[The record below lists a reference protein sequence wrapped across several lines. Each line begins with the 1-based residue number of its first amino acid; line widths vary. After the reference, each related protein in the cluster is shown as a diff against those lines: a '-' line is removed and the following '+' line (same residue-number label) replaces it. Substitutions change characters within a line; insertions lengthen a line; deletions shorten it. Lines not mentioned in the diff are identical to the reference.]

1 MGNQVNNQLT
11 DQKYMQEALLQAQKG
26 KGFTSPNPAVG
37 AIVVKNNTVVGKGWH
52 KGAGLAH
59 AEVEAINDAGADA
72 EQSTLYVTLEPCNH
86 HGKTPPCTEKI
97 INAGISRVVI
107 GCKDP
112 NPHVRGNGIFRLQ
125 ESKIDVDINMLKKEA
140 ETLIEDFAWYTCN
153 GKKPFVTLKCASTID
168 GRIATSTGDS
178 KWITN
183 EISREYVHKLRHEN
197 DAILIGAGTLKSD
210 DPSLTTRISGF
221 NAKDPI
227 RVILDPDLTIDKNA
241 KIITQKS
248 EAETIIATSKD
259 TSSSKRISL
268 EKAGAKIIEVPF
280 ENETFNLP
288 FLLEKLGKMNIV
300 SLLVE
305 GGSTVINSFLKAKL
319 VNKAYFFIAPTIY
332 GGNDGIPICS
342 GTGPKLMKDAI
353 KLANINI
360 SRFEDDILIQGYIK
374 Q

>member
-1 MGNQVNNQLT
+1 MN
-11 DQKYMQEALLQAQKG
+11 DQQYMQEALSLAQKG
-26 KGFTSPNPAVG
+26 KGLTSPNPAVG
-37 AIVVKNNTVVGKGWH
+37 AIIVKNNIVVGKGWH

-59 AEVEAINDAGADA
+59 AEVEAINDAGTDA
-72 EQSTLYVTLEPCNH
+72 KQSTLYVSLEPCTH

-97 INAGISRVVI
+97 IKAGISRVVI

-112 NPHVRGNGIFRLQ
+112 NPHVRGNGIQRLQ
-125 ESKIDVDINMLKKEA
+125 ENKIDVGINMLKKEA

-183 EISREYVHKLRHEN
+183 ETSREYVHKLRHEN

-210 DPSLTTRISGF
+210 DPSLTARINGF
-221 NAKDPI
+221 HSKDPV
-227 RVILDPDLTIDKNA
+227 RVVLDPDLSIDENA

-248 EAETIIATSKD
+248 DASTIVVTSKK
-259 TSSSKRISL
+259 TSSSKKNSL
-268 EKAGAKIIEVPF
+268 EKVGVKIIEIPF
-280 ENETFNLP
+280 ENKTFDLDL
-288 FLLEKLGKMNIV
+288 LLEKLGKMDIV

-305 GGSTVINSFLKAKL
+305 GGSTVIHSFLKEKL

-332 GGNDGIPICS
+332 GGNDGVPMCS
-342 GTGPKLMKDAI
+342 GAGPKLMKDAI
-353 KLANINI
+353 KLVDIHV
-360 SRFEDDILIQGYIK
+360 SRFHDDILIQGYIN
-374 Q
+374 